1 MEISV
6 DISLYPLQEEFVEP
20 ILAFID
26 AVEKAESIDVVRNS
40 LSTQVFGDYHQVMQ
54 LLEKEIFNV
63 LDIIPDSVFVLKI
76 IGRNRLGIV
85 DV

>member
-6 DISLYPLQEEFVEP
+6 DISLYPLQEAFVEP

-26 AVEKAESIDVVRNS
+26 AVEKAENIDVVRNS
-40 LSTQVFGDYHQVMQ
+40 LSTQVFGDYHLVMP

-63 LDIIPDSVFVLKI
+63 LDVIPDSVFVLKI
-76 IGRNRLGIV
+76 VGRNRLGIV

>member
-40 LSTQVFGDYHQVMQ
+40 LSTQVFGDYHQIME

-76 IGRNRLGIV
+76 VGRNRLGIV

>member
-20 ILAFID
+20 ILVFID

-40 LSTQVFGDYHQVMQ
+40 LSTQVFGDYHQIME

-76 IGRNRLGIV
+76 VGRNRLGIV